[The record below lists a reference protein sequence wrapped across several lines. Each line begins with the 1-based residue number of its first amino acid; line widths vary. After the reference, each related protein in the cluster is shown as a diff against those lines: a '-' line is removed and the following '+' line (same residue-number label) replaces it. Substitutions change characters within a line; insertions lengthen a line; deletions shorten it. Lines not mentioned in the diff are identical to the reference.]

1 MTNFLLVKSIYE
13 RTSSYKL
20 DQYFIAIGSLNVIWH
35 CSLLLLFGRRL
46 ATLELWQ
53 CLLFC
58 VHLSDVFFHLMYVWR
73 TTIRSFL
80 VSCINISFHFWV
92 AFQWCVSKAFTHM
105 RMSSV
110 SQFIILIWMLN
121 MTFHPTEAKIS
132 SYDGIFITYINIKII
147 DIIMFSY
154 IYIKYVETS
163 RDDNVSDNFYSRKR
177 NITNQAL

>member
-1 MTNFLLVKSIYE
+1 
-13 RTSSYKL
+13 
-20 DQYFIAIGSLNVIWH
+20 
-35 CSLLLLFGRRL
+35 
-46 ATLELWQ
+46 
-53 CLLFC
+53 
-58 VHLSDVFFHLMYVWR
+58 
-73 TTIRSFL
+73 
-80 VSCINISFHFWV
+80 
-92 AFQWCVSKAFTHM
+92 
-105 RMSSV
+105 
-110 SQFIILIWMLN
+110 MLN